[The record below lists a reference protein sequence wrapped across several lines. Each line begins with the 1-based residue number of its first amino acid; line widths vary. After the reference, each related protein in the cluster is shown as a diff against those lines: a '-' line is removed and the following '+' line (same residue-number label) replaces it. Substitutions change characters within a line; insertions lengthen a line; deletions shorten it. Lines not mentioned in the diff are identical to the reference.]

1 MKKKILSIFMCL
13 CMFASLLSMTALAAT
28 QFTDVNDGDYF
39 AAPVEWAVA
48 QGITNGTS
56 ATTFSPDD
64 TCTKAQIL
72 TFLWRAA
79 GSPEIEHPYSPFADV
94 NESHYYF
101 MACVWAYKKGMLN
114 VMSDYF
120 EADAP
125 CTRASKVKYL
135 WKYAGRPDAASV
147 PFSDVSGSS
156 DMAKAV
162 YWAVGYG
169 VTNGT
174 SNTTFSPD
182 NTCTRGQIVT
192 FLHRYFVQPLDT
204 SDISIAGPHMDD
216 SFVFVVETPELPE
229 ADAPSSGD
237 SSASADAADPE
248 SIPESELDP
257 LPPKDVT
264 KQPDWYG
271 SLTDRTKMSNARLM
285 AEYWNL
291 EDLIKSDDSYRTE
304 PVLIRESDLELE
316 INRRLR
322 IVESYEEYSPDTW
335 RDEYEELVAQYGD
348 PAPLKE
354 WYSGRG

>member
-56 ATTFSPDD
+56 ATTFSPND
-64 TCTKAQIL
+64 TCTRAQIL

-79 GSPEIEHPYSPFADV
+79 GSPEPQSRVSLFIDV
-94 NESHYYF
+94 DDSQYY
-101 MACVWAYKKGMLN
+101 AKAANWALEKDILVDN
-114 VMSDYF
+114 NINF
-120 EADAP
+120 EPNTP
-125 CTRASKVKYL
+125 CTRLSTVEYM
-135 WKYAGRPDAASV
+135 WRYAGGPDAAAV
-147 PFSDVSGSS
+147 AFSDVSGNDAS
-156 DMAKAV
+156 AKAV

-174 SNTTFSPD
+174 SATTFSPND
-182 NTCTRGQIVT
+182 TCTRGQIAT
-192 FLHRYFVQPLDT
+192 FLHRYFVEPLKTEQTAVGGTGTGDIVLPGQTIEAPAVSEQPG
-204 SDISIAGPHMDD
+204 AG
-216 SFVFVVETPELPE
+216 
-229 ADAPSSGD
+229 ASGTGSAA
-237 SSASADAADPE
+237 SSAD
-248 SIPESELDP
+248 IPASELDP
-257 LPPKDVT
+257 LPPRDVT
-264 KQPDWYG
+264 RQPEWYG
-271 SLTDRTKMSNARLM
+271 SLTDRKTMSNARLM

-316 INRRLR
+316 IDRRLR
-322 IVESYEEYSPDTW
+322 IVESYEEYSSESW
-335 RDEYEELVAQYGD
+335 REKYEELVAQYGD

-354 WYSGRG
+354 WYNGRG